1 MRTGNP
7 MDGAYFLLLFVPFML
22 SLWVGD
28 VLRKKIVYHLISDHY
43 WSQNLSAFVGIS
55 LQILIMITGFLV
67 GSFLTKLI

>member
-22 SLWVGD
+22 SLWMGD

-43 WSQNLSAFVGIS
+43 WSQNPSAFVGIS